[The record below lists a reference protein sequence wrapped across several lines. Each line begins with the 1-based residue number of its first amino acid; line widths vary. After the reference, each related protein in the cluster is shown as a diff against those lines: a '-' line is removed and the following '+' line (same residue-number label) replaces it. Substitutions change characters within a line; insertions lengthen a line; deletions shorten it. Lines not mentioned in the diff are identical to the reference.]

1 MIVRLPNWWKTC
13 TRPRLNVT
21 IGSVKQKKLGAD
33 ALLDFNL
40 WITLGEETL
49 TERKLQALLA
59 AREGLV
65 STAGNNN
72 PLSPRP
78 ANVQQRTDATGS
90 T

>member
-1 MIVRLPNWWKTC
+1 MQAIRWGLFTSLARFSSRFSAYLSLVISSTP
-13 TRPRLNVT
+13 P
-21 IGSVKQKKLGAD
+21 D
-33 ALLDFNL
+33 
-40 WITLGEETL
+40 ETL

-78 ANVQQRTDATGS
+78 ANVQQRKDATGS